1 MYDRKASKE
10 MKAILEPFVKY
21 VSEQLEQEYDGEY
34 DEEEEAKTEEK
45 ATLEP
50 VQESEAQK
58 NQREQIA
65 KMQAAKEEAM

>member
-50 VQESEAQK
+50 V
-58 NQREQIA
+58 
-65 KMQAAKEEAM
+65 

>member
-50 VQESEAQK
+50 VKESDAQK
-58 NQREQIA
+58 VQREQIA